1 MKQLQEFLVRLKK
14 EIDAGKQFEFWNY
27 LNESEK
33 SMKSIGEKIAGT
45 IEENVQIR
53 GKIVLGKGSVLRSG
67 SVLEGTVVVGENCR
81 IGPNA
86 YLRSGTIVADNCHVG
101 ISEVKNS
108 IILSNSNVPHFNYV
122 GDSILG
128 ENVNL
133 GAGTK
138 IANLRHDNA
147 NVKVLVNGRLVDSGR
162 RKLGALI
169 GSNTKTGIN
178 SSINCGAIVPNNSK
192 IMPNEFFK

>member
-128 ENVNL
+128 ENVNF

>member
-67 SVLEGTVVVGENCR
+67 SVLEETVVVGENCR

-128 ENVNL
+128 ENVNF

>member
-33 SMKSIGEKIAGT
+33 SMKSIGKKIAGN

-67 SVLEGTVVVGENCR
+67 SVLEETVVVGENCR

-101 ISEVKNS
+101 INEGKNS
-108 IILSNSNVPHFNYV
+108 IKSQKHTS
-122 GDSILG
+122 
-128 ENVNL
+128 
-133 GAGTK
+133 
-138 IANLRHDNA
+138 
-147 NVKVLVNGRLVDSGR
+147 
-162 RKLGALI
+162 
-169 GSNTKTGIN
+169 
-178 SSINCGAIVPNNSK
+178 
-192 IMPNEFFK
+192 

>member
-81 IGPNA
+81 IGPNS